1 MATRTIKSMVVESG
15 VEGWLRDESL
25 AEMCSSDYGFICSD
39 VKVNDTNK
47 KCYPGSLLLNL
58 GQAGHKDP

>member
-1 MATRTIKSMVVESG
+1 MVVESG

-25 AEMCSSDYGFICSD
+25 AEMCSSDYGFICCD
-39 VKVNDTNK
+39 AKVNDTNQK
-47 KCYPGSLLLNL
+47 WYPGSLLLNL